1 MVGSLLHPLNI
12 FILGLG
18 GGFLIPLLNRLGKTW
33 VVAGFIAALA
43 AMTLISAF
51 CAVRLFYGAEPIEIL
66 TGGSTPP
73 YSINLRMGLA
83 EAFAATSVNLIGLL
97 GAFYFVREKYA
108 VMLLYL
114 VIVMGIQGMVMTRD
128 MFNLFV
134 FLEIVSIATYG
145 LLSLG
150 STTAALSASFK
161 FLMATIVA
169 STLFLLGTMLLYAVT
184 GMLNIDDLIANRAT
198 IEGPVGFAALMLLLA
213 CLLLELK
220 PFPANGWGLDVYETA
235 PSSVA
240 SLIATGVSAG
250 VFFALYNLFPLFENH
265 AEVIAILGGATF
277 VVSNLIGLA
286 QIKAQRLLGYSSV
299 GQMGLVSMAL
309 ALLHLFDAEA
319 ATPLVVGGLF
329 VNHLLAKAGLFWL
342 AGYVGKENIEDWSV
356 LTDRPVIFVFA
367 LLLCAIA
374 GLPPF
379 PAFWAKWQLTFALA
393 SDEGYVWIALV
404 LLGSLLE
411 AAYLFHWFG
420 QSLHRPT
427 DSSVTRRDPLS
438 LLPVVGAALL
448 LFVCGYGA
456 ARLAGLNSLW
466 VAVPLAVGAAIY
478 LLDGLTGRAKAVLVF
493 VLLALDGYWIIRG
506 MSGINFLFAMLLF
519 GGSLTLTIACLYR
532 GDERPGFY
540 PLLAV
545 LLLSLS
551 GLPHASTSLEF
562 FFLFELVTLSSYF
575 LIARRRQ
582 AVAAAFSYLIFS
594 LAAGYFL
601 LAGFAIAHALTGSEA
616 LAALLTSGKGTGVVF
631 ALLAIG
637 FLIKAGTIGVHVW
650 LPGTY
655 AEAEDDLSAMLSA
668 VVSKVPIFGLMVGTY
683 AAILSEAD
691 LSLAHALGWIGM
703 LTALAGA
710 MLAVQQDDVKRMLA
724 YSSMSQ
730 LGYIVTA
737 IALMSSSRLGHRPLP
752 HRQPSHDQGD
762 PVPHRGRDHSANR
775 CARIRRS
782 RRSRASHALYLCSR
796 GDRHRGHVRTASARR
811 VRWQMA
817 AAERDDGERVVWADS
832 HGTARDIRRISIHG
846 ALHSGDIPR
855 SAEVRAQQDC
865 RGAGG
870 APRLAISLDPGDC
883 RDVVIPQTPD
893 RADLRGYRPLFRLNA
908 GMGRHVA
915 RNDLWVLEPGAG
927 NVRRCRCV
935 RPVVRP
941 SVATPTEVRRSG
953 EQSKAHPRLLRLLQV
968 GLRDVHASLVEF
980 LLGWGRRRLD
990 SARRHNPTNLQRQRP
1005 DLHVLCPLLFRRSLR
1020 CVWLSLVFKRQK
1032 QLPPGELT
1040 ARATDVRFWHLVDMR
1055 KTER

>member
-33 VVAGFIAALA
+33 VVAGFTAALA
-43 AMTLISAF
+43 AMTLISVF

-150 STTAALSASFK
+150 STTPALSASFK

-184 GMLNIDDLIANRAT
+184 GMLNIDDLVANRAT

-265 AEVIAILGGATF
+265 AEVIAVLGGATF

-286 QIKAQRLLGYSSV
+286 QTKAQRLLGYSSV

-342 AGYVGKENIEDWSV
+342 AGYVGKENIENWSV

-379 PAFWAKWQLTFALA
+379 PAFWAKWQLIFALA
-393 SDEGYVWIALV
+393 SGEGYVWIALV

-411 AAYLFHWFG
+411 AAYLFRWFG

-493 VLLALDGYWIIRG
+493 VLLAMDGYWIIRG

-582 AVAAAFSYLIFS
+582 AVADAFSYLIFS

-601 LAGFAIAHALTGSEA
+601 LAGFAIAHAVTGSEA

-650 LPGTY
+650 LPGAY
-655 AEAEDDLSAMLSA
+655 AEAEDDVSAMLSA

-737 IALMSSSRLGHRPLP
+737 IALMSHLGWVTALYLTANHLMTKGILFLVAAAIILRT
-752 HRQPSHDQGD
+752 GA
-762 PVPHRGRDHSANR
+762 RD
-775 CARIRRS
+775 IRRS
-782 RRSRASHALYLCSR
+782 RRSRASHAIYLCSR

-832 HGTARDIRRISIHG
+832 HGAARDIRRVSIHG

-855 SAEVRAQQDC
+855 SAQAGARQDC

-883 RDVVIPQTPD
+883 RDVVLPQTPD

-908 GMGRHVA
+908 GVGRHVA

-935 RPVVRP
+935 RPVVRRA
-941 SVATPTEVRRSG
+941 VAAPTEERRSG
-953 EQSKAHPRLLRLLQV
+953 EQSKARPRLLRLLQV
-968 GLRDVHASLVEF
+968 GLRDAHACLVEF
-980 LLGWGRRRLD
+980 LLGCGRRRLD
-990 SARRHNPTNLQRQRP
+990 SARRHNPANLQRQRP
-1005 DLHVLCPLLFRRSLR
+1005 DLHVLCPLLLRRPLR
-1020 CVWLSLVFKRQK
+1020 GVWLSLVPQATKAVC
-1032 QLPPGELT
+1032 P
-1040 ARATDVRFWHLVDMR
+1040 RAS
-1055 KTER
+1055 